1 MWVKSIIL
9 IVIFLLKAEV
19 SNADPTISTSEE
31 AQKFEL
37 NATETCG
44 NWTVDLRDYVEE
56 VPESTLN
63 ISCSDITTRK
73 RKCKE
78 HLTLDLPL
86 LCKGLTNPLQVK
98 DVESF
103 LALGLDKEWLCQPF
117 KDKLMPLLTDFE
129 ILLAEEKVYN
139 TLPDKQLN
147 KIRRAR
153 NVSEDDTRS
162 FALHKN
168 DDDGSISLT
177 LLNNTLIK
185 FADLPDWMFDFFGG
199 VVFGISEICE
209 TSVPL
214 EFESQEQNTD
224 SDASNEQPIGIDLSI
239 VDSLD
244 IKQLATKLKNDTD
257 LDNIFQRFVRMRMT
271 GEKPFPSSFALP
283 VLKRSNYDPSHI
295 FGPLRRFLRDKQST
309 SVWGSTSSRCPTLS
323 CQQWRDYD
331 MDVWLR
337 MTWRDVRLAH
347 GFPRPILINEQTFLK
362 KFWRPDP
369 FFSNAKDSLFHK
381 VTFPNFY
388 LLIFP
393 NGEMFFESRIH
404 LKPSCQLLLCRYPHD
419 NQACSVKLTSIGF
432 TNDLVQFYWFSRKED
447 AIFMNKNVQFP
458 DLYVF
463 NHQKKTCNGA
473 RKSGNFSCLEAKFY
487 LKRNLGSHLA
497 QTYVPTAT
505 CVLFS
510 WISVWLPEEFVEGR
524 VFVSLTVFL
533 TLSAENNAAKEV
545 LPKVSYI
552 KTGEI
557 PAANLTGDRHLVRLH
572 NNVRLQHN
580 ASSDHRHLLRAQ
592 QPYDSKESGQHK
604 SADKHL

>member
-73 RKCKE
+73 RKCK
-78 HLTLDLPL
+78 
-86 LCKGLTNPLQVK
+86 VK

-162 FALHKN
+162 FAVCNGSFKAINYSSTFCLQLHKN
-168 DDDGSISLT
+168 DDDVRGS
-177 LLNNTLIK
+177 
-185 FADLPDWMFDFFGG
+185 AG
-199 VVFGISEICE
+199 
-209 TSVPL
+209 
-214 EFESQEQNTD
+214 
-224 SDASNEQPIGIDLSI
+224 
-239 VDSLD
+239 LD
-244 IKQLATKLKNDTD
+244 
-257 LDNIFQRFVRMRMT
+257 V
-271 GEKPFPSSFALP
+271 
-283 VLKRSNYDPSHI
+283 
-295 FGPLRRFLRDKQST
+295 RFLRRRRVRNFGNLRNFGSSGVRIPGTEYGLRCLQRTAHRHRLVNRGQPGHKAAGDKTEERHRLGQHFPAFCKNADDRRKAVSVFFRPSGAQAKQLRSQSHFWT
-309 SVWGSTSSRCPTLS
+309 PPTLFAGQTVDVRVGIHVQS
-323 CQQWRDYD
+323 MSNFELPTMDYD

-552 KTGEI
+552 KVSRFWFFG
-557 PAANLTGDRHLVRLH
+557 LRSLYLQRCDRHLVRLH